1 MQFETH
7 WTGIID
13 EWAGRFFHEL
23 DYSREARNAVVF
35 AKQMEQLE
43 GITVPDV
50 YQDLCSQEVL
60 TTAWVAGQPCFLETV
75 DLDL

>member
-1 MQFETH
+1 M
-7 WTGIID
+7 I
-13 EWAGRFFHEL
+13 
-23 DYSREARNAVVF
+23 F

-60 TTAWVAGQPCFLETV
+60 TTAWVAGGQILLAAGYLRVIKAHTITLLEESTFI
-75 DLDL
+75 

>member
-1 MQFETH
+1 M
-7 WTGIID
+7 I
-13 EWAGRFFHEL
+13 
-23 DYSREARNAVVF
+23 F

-60 TTAWVAGQPCFLETV
+60 TTAWVAGRQILFAAVYFRVIEAHTITLREESTFI
-75 DLDL
+75 